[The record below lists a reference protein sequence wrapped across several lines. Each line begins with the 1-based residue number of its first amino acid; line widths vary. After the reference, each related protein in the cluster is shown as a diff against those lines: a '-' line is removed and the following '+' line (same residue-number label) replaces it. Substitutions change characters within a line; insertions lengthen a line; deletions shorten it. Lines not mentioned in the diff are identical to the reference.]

1 MGMKGREGREKKSMG
16 MKERE
21 VEEEYGN
28 KGKKE
33 KSMGMKGGR
42 RRVWE

>member
-1 MGMKGREGREKKSMG
+1 MGMKGGRRRVLEGRE
-16 MKERE
+16 E
-21 VEEEYGN
+21 EEEYGN
-28 KGKKE
+28 VGREK